1 MLDLSLIGAPAFL
14 LSRRQDGTFTYSEVN
29 QALERIIGVKREAMI
44 DRSSVEAF
52 GIDVGTNINLF
63 QQRCAEMRAQ
73 CQYES
78 PVSTSLGALI
88 CETTLTPVVSGAGQV
103 DVLLGIV
110 NDVTARKKLEGDLQ
124 TANLR
129 LKLALEALGG
139 AHWYFDTAQRTFE
152 LSAAFDTLLGAN
164 VPRVMSVEEWSEHV
178 VEDDRNDTCFADLLN
193 GRLTEGI
200 AEFRILAGNGETR
213 WLRCRRRSIT
223 NGADVT
229 GIAGIVVD
237 ITREKRKEAE
247 LNRQATS
254 DELTGL
260 ANRRRF
266 DRELAG
272 AEVRGNLAILMID
285 VDHFK
290 AYNDRYGHL
299 AGDTALKTVAAVIGR
314 IASDEGGLAA
324 RYGGEEFAVILPNQD
339 FASATMV
346 ADRMLRTLDAR
357 CLLHAGAPSGKLS
370 VSIGVAAGRALDR
383 PGAADL
389 MTNADRA
396 LYRAKSAGRGVWR
409 GIKER
414 PTTHLLDRVALAP
427 ILMPHRGHG
436 ERSIPEQFGSA

>member
-14 LSRRQDGTFTYSEVN
+14 AARRQDGIFAYSEAN
-29 QALERIIGVKREAMI
+29 EALERDIGVKREALLGF
-44 DRSSVEAF
+44 SSIEAF
-52 GIDVGTNINLF
+52 GPEVGAKIGEF
-63 QQRCAEMRAQ
+63 QQRCAETRMQ
-73 CQYES
+73 CEYIS
-78 PVSTSLGALI
+78 PLPLGPGSVF
-88 CETTLTPVVSGAGQV
+88 CKTTLTPVASSGGQV

-110 NDVTARKKLEGDLQ
+110 NDVTAHKKLEDELQ

-152 LSAAFDTLLGAN
+152 LSPAFDTLLGIA
-164 VPRVMSVEEWSEHV
+164 VPRVMSVDEWSEHV
-178 VEDDRNDTCFADLLN
+178 VEDDRNDTCFADLLS
-193 GRLTEGI
+193 GRIREGT

-213 WLRCRRRSIT
+213 WLRCRRRSIASET
-223 NGADVT
+223 EVT

-237 ITREKRKEAE
+237 VTREKRKEAE
-247 LNRQATS
+247 LSRQATS

-285 VDHFK
+285 VDQFK
-290 AYNDRYGHL
+290 AYNDWYGHL
-299 AGDTALKTVAAVIGR
+299 AGDAALKTVAMIIGR

-339 FASATMV
+339 YASATMV
-346 ADRMLRTLDAR
+346 AERMLRALDAR
-357 CLLHAGAPSGKLS
+357 CLLHAGAPTGKLS

-396 LYRAKSAGRGVWR
+396 LYRAKAACRGGWRGV
-409 GIKER
+409 KER
-414 PTTHLLDRVALAP
+414 PTPHLLDRVAPAP
-427 ILMPHRGHG
+427 VVMTVRPQG
-436 ERSIPEQFGSA
+436 ETGGSEQVRSA